1 MLDNLSI
8 FITIVPILVQI
19 GILWWILYWFWRLL
33 KGTPGLTQLIFIFI
47 SLTLAYLLSHYL
59 NLRVLEFIIVKL
71 FAILPIVLTILYQTE
86 LRHVIGIIARKWQ
99 FRRLTKGNKLGSR
112 EMAEFIDAIVHS
124 VENLSKTKTGALIAI
139 EQYIPLT
146 EYGLK
151 GRKLGTP
158 IIPYNAI
165 LETIFYKGGPLH
177 DGGVIIRRGQVEGAA
192 CQFPLSMKEDVRLQ
206 FGMRHQAAVGLSE
219 ATDALIIVVSEE
231 NGLVHFVHKEKME
244 IMTDAEMLRER
255 LRKYM
260 ITEKKP
266 TPSK

>member
-1 MLDNLSI
+1 MLDNLPNL
-8 FITIVPILVQI
+8 ITIVPILVQI

-33 KGTPGLTQLIFIFI
+33 KGTPGLTQLTFIFI
-47 SLTLAYLLSHYL
+47 TLTLSYLLSHYL
-59 NLRVLEFIIVKL
+59 NLPVIEFIIVKL

-86 LRHVIGIIARKWQ
+86 IRHVIGIIARKLQ
-99 FRRLTKGNKLGSR
+99 FRRLTKGNKFGSR
-112 EMAEFIDAIVHS
+112 EMTEFIDAIAHS

-139 EQYIPLT
+139 EQYTPLT

-158 IIPYNAI
+158 IVPYNAI

-177 DGGVIIRRGQVEGAA
+177 DGGVTIRRGQVDGVA
-192 CQFPLSMKEDVRLQ
+192 CQFPLPTNEDICLQ
-206 FGMRHQAAVGLSE
+206 FGMRHRAAVGLSE

-231 NGLVHFVHKEKME
+231 NGLVHFVHNEKME
-244 IMTDAEMLRER
+244 IMTDADMLRER

-260 ITEKKP
+260 QTDK
-266 TPSK
+266 TPSTKK